1 MKKFISILIF
11 PFIVSAQL
19 NFIPISADYASF
31 YSTDSAAYLEI
42 YLSLF
47 QGNLSYMRYENG
59 DYVASFTTSMELSD
73 KDQIVENLSHNYQNS
88 TQDTSSLRRYNQFV
102 DIFSIEVPYGVY
114 RAKLQMVDNT
124 SMLRG
129 EYILDIKTI
138 KPSDSLFLS
147 DIELCSHVSRDTTQ
161 NLFYKNQLQVIPNP
175 RRVFDML
182 QPMLYYYVEINKL
195 SYEPDRKNLY
205 EFDYFIT
212 TAEGDT
218 VKTRPVM
225 TREII
230 GHTLVEVGALNV
242 MALPQNTYFITTRV
256 TDLATQVTA
265 TSRRNF
271 YVYKPSQKDVVAS
284 ETKLPEI
291 DEVYFGFSKE
301 NLIDE
306 FQKARYIARRD
317 EERIFRNLENVN
329 AMKKF
334 LTDFWRAR
342 DKESNAVVPGS
353 SRQNYLYRVEY
364 ANTHFGSMGKAGW
377 RSDRG
382 RILLLYGEPDE
393 QERFPSSMDILPYII
408 WHYHNL
414 EGSQYFIFSD
424 LDGFGEYRLIHS
436 TYRRELQNPDWQRLI
451 QKSGT
456 SF

>member
-19 NFIPISADYASF
+19 NFIPVSADYASF
-31 YSTDSAAYLEI
+31 YSTDSTAYLEV
-42 YLSLF
+42 YLSIF
-47 QGNLSYMRYENG
+47 QGNLSYTKYDNEN
-59 DYVASFTTSMELSD
+59 YVASFTTNLELSD
-73 KDQIVENLSHNYQNS
+73 ADLIIENLSHSYQNA

-102 DIFSIEVPYGVY
+102 DIFSVEIPYGEY

-124 SMLRG
+124 TKLKG

-147 DIELCSHVSRDTTQ
+147 DIELCSHVSRDTTR
-161 NLFYKNQLQVIPNP
+161 NIFYKNQLQVVPNP

-195 SYEPDRKNLY
+195 SYEPDQKNLY

-218 VKTRPVM
+218 VKTRPVV
-225 TREII
+225 TKEII
-230 GHTLVEVGALNV
+230 GNTLVEVGALNV

-256 TDLATQVTA
+256 TDLATQVTS

-271 YVYKPSQKDVVAS
+271 YVYKPSQKDLVAS
-284 ETKLPEI
+284 ESKLPEI
-291 DEVYFGFSKE
+291 AEVYIGFSKD
-301 NLIDE
+301 NLVNE
-306 FQKARYIARRD
+306 FQMVRYIARRD
-317 EERIFRNLENVN
+317 EERIFKNLENAE

-334 LTDFWRAR
+334 LTDFWLTR
-342 DKESNAVVPGS
+342 DKEINAVFGA
-353 SRQNYLYRVEY
+353 SRLNYMQRVDY
-364 ANTHFGSMGKAGW
+364 ANANFGSMGKAGW
-377 RSDRG
+377 KSDRG

-408 WHYHNL
+408 WRYHNL
-414 EGSQYFIFSD
+414 EGSQHFIFSD

-436 TYRRELQNPDWQRLI
+436 TYRKELQNPDWQRLI
-451 QKSGT
+451 QKGGT